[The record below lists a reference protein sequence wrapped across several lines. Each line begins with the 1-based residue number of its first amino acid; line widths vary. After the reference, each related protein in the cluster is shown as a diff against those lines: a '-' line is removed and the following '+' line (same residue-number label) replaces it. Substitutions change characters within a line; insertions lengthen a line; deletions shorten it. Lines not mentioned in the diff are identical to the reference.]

1 MLRNYD
7 AVIFDLDGTLVDSMW
22 MWRTIDI
29 EYLSRFNI
37 EIPQD
42 LSENVEGMSFSE
54 TALYFKNRFKI
65 PDSLETIKET
75 WNNMAYD
82 IYKKRVP
89 LKKGADKFVNY
100 LFDNK
105 IKLGI
110 ATSNSRELATCSLKA
125 KNIYEKFGAIVTGCD
140 VNAGKPNPDVYLK
153 TAELL
158 NVKPEKC
165 LIFED
170 IPHGILAG
178 KSAGMTTC
186 AIEDD
191 YSVNFREEKMKLADY
206 YINDYNEFMEK
217 YIYD

>member
-1 MLRNYD
+1 MLKNYD

-29 EYLSRFNI
+29 EYLGRFNI

-42 LSENVEGMSFSE
+42 LSEDVEGMSFSE
-54 TALYFKNRFKI
+54 TAMYFKDRFKI
-65 PDSLETIKET
+65 PDSIEDIKKT
-75 WNNMAYD
+75 WNDMAYD
-82 IYKKRVP
+82 IYNKEVP
-89 LKKGADKFVNY
+89 LKKGADRFISY

-110 ATSNSRELATCSLKA
+110 ATSNSRELATCTLKS
-125 KNIYEKFGAIVTGCD
+125 KNIFDKFGAIVTSCD

-153 TAELL
+153 AAELL
-158 NVKPEKC
+158 DVKPEKC

-178 KSAGMTTC
+178 KNAGMTTC

-191 YSVNFREEKMKLADY
+191 YSIGFREEKMKLADY